1 MSLELEN
8 RVKEEARYLL
18 KTGEPI
24 RKIASF
30 FHLSKSSIHKDLH
43 ERLVNIDYELFQKVD
58 FLLKEHAKW
67 KHLKGGES
75 TRLKYLKRRE

>member
-1 MSLELEN
+1 MEFET
-8 RVKEEARYLL
+8 RVKEEAMYFL

-43 ERLVNIDYELFQKVD
+43 ERLMKIDYELFQKVD
-58 FLLKEHAKW
+58 FMLKDHAKW
-67 KHLKGGES
+67 KHVKGGES
-75 TRLKYLKRRE
+75 TRLKYLKRRG